1 MKSKF
6 NSRPQSEQQYD
17 YGMRDS
23 IAGLAVSMAAVCG
36 VAPHQRSDSRAH
48 AMPLSDLY
56 MGMRASV
63 DQPHGRF
70 EAMLQASGGFARRL
84 DLE

>member
-6 NSRPQSEQQYD
+6 NSRPQSEQQYV

-36 VAPHQRSDSRAH
+36 VAPHQ
-48 AMPLSDLY
+48 PT
-56 MGMRASV
+56 
-63 DQPHGRF
+63 
-70 EAMLQASGGFARRL
+70 EAAPTEPETDNATA
-84 DLE
+84 EPVAEPAEA